1 MKIIT
6 DQDIL
11 QKKSKNIVAEEYGEI
26 FPLLE
31 DIVEKDDN
39 AAGLAA
45 IQIGIP
51 RKAFVIKI
59 DGVIYRFANCKIWDY
74 DTVKHWTIE
83 SCLSLPGLYFS
94 VNRSHS
100 ILIEDDIQGA
110 RRYRWFA
117 AQAIQHEYDHTIGI
131 TLLQSGIRTAWGMGL

>member
-1 MKIIT
+1 MEIIT
-6 DQDIL
+6 NQDIL

-31 DIVEKDDN
+31 DIVEKDYN

-59 DGVIYRFANCKIWDY
+59 DGVIYRFANCKILDY
-74 DTVKHWTIE
+74 DTERYTVLE

-94 VNRSHS
+94 VERSCS
-100 ILIEDDIQGA
+100 ILIEDDIQGT
-110 RRYRWFA
+110 RRYTWFA
-117 AQAIQHEYDHTIGI
+117 AQAIQHEYDHTMGV
-131 TLLQSGIRTAWGMGL
+131 TLLQSGIRSAWRMNL